1 MKKKYIPYSS
11 FDDDLKEE
19 LKNPSFRA
27 KYKKAGERIEAAY
40 SILEMRHK
48 AKLTQKELA
57 KKMKVSQSVIA
68 RIERGS
74 ENLTI
79 ATLSKLATACGK
91 KFKFKFV

>member
-1 MKKKYIPYSS
+1 MKKLQYPS
-11 FDDDLKEE
+11 FSKELKKDLKDRKYRAAFKKIEE
-19 LKNPSFRA
+19 RF
-27 KYKKAGERIEAAY
+27 EAAY

-79 ATLSKLATACGK
+79 GTLSKLAEACGK

>member
-1 MKKKYIPYSS
+1 MKKIRPPHIS
-11 FDDDLKEE
+11 FDEE
-19 LKNPSFRA
+19 LKKDMRDPRLRA
-27 KYKKAGERIEAAY
+27 LHEKARKRIEAAY
-40 SILEMRHK
+40 AILEMRHK